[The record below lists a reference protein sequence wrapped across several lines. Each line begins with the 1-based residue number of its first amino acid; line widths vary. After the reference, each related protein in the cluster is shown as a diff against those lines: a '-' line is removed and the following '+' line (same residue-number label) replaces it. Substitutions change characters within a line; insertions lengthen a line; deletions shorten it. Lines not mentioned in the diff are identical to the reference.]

1 MQRAPLRVGLDLVD
15 DGWAAAQLWI
25 WGRVPVFCGKGAK
38 DGINH
43 VLAGLGLPPLAE
55 GAVDGH
61 LCEGLLLRTENPA
74 LCRPLPAPPAGAPLV
89 TILICTFNRVDLLP
103 QALAS
108 VDTLSW
114 PYELLV
120 VDDGSS
126 DGTPDLLRQH
136 SNPKLRTIRLPNNK
150 GKVAALNR
158 GLEEARGEYILVF
171 DDDDVLLP
179 GCLHLL
185 ASALGRHPSLD
196 LVWGDC
202 VVSSHPELRPL
213 LYRGGSRLSPAMTRL
228 AVLIQIVMTTG
239 SVLIRK
245 SALDSV
251 GPFQPGLHQGEDL
264 DMFLRLLQQGEGRGI
279 PLPTSLVRS
288 HGGLRGPAEH
298 AFRKSDFADVLDIG
312 IDWIR
317 PIFRKR
323 YETRSPIEDR
333 DEGFAW
339 ALGLHL
345 RGLQVD
351 ALRELDRWDPPYS
364 LRERWFRAKI
374 DGADDAPSTEDSS
387 SAAVIVVHDGEPG
400 SLEAC
405 LEAHAAL
412 GDLWVDLEVAREPLD
427 DIRLFWPGH
436 YAVKVNSLRGWV
448 QHSGPWHLRLSAA
461 PTWAPPPL
469 DPVDRPLLPNLPA
482 VDALLVLGA
491 ALNWPDPAAT
501 RSRLGRPTHPL
512 SLVAIQTRAAI
523 REGRSEQSL
532 GPLTAAL
539 EAHSDVLALWRL
551 AADLFSSLGMD
562 AEARACEAKIQ

>member
-25 WGRVPVFCGKGAK
+25 WGRVPVFCGKGSK
-38 DGINH
+38 EGINH

-55 GAVDGH
+55 GPVDGH
-61 LCEGLLLRTENPA
+61 LCDGLLLRTENPA
-74 LCRPLPAPPAGAPLV
+74 LCKPLPAPPAGAPLV
-89 TILICTFNRVDLLP
+89 TILICTFNREDLLP

-108 VDTLSW
+108 VDTLAW
-114 PYELLV
+114 PYELIV

-136 SNPKLRTIRLPNNK
+136 PNPNLRTIRLPNNK

-171 DDDDVLLP
+171 DDDDILLP
-179 GCLHLL
+179 GCLHVL
-185 ASALGRHPSLD
+185 ASALQREPELD

-202 VVSSHPELRPL
+202 VVSSHPELTPL
-213 LYRGGSRLSPAMTRL
+213 LCRSGSRLSPSMTRL
-228 AVLIQIVMTTG
+228 AAMIQIVMTTG

-251 GPFQPGLHQGEDL
+251 GPFQTGLHQGEDL
-264 DMFLRLLQQGEGRGI
+264 DMFLRLLHQGQGRGV

-288 HGGLRGPAEH
+288 HAGLRGPAEH

-323 YETRSPIEDR
+323 YETNSPIEDR

-345 RGLQVD
+345 RGLQEE
-351 ALRELDRWDPPYS
+351 ALGELDRWPPPYS

-374 DGADDAPSTEDSS
+374 DGADETPSTDDSS
-387 SAAVIVVHDGEPG
+387 SAAVVVVHDGDPG

-405 LEAHAAL
+405 LEAHATL
-412 GDLWVDLEVAREPLD
+412 GDLWVDLEVPREPLD
-427 DIRLFWPGH
+427 DIRLYWPGH
-436 YAVKVNSLRGWV
+436 YSVQVESLRDWV
-448 QHSGPWHLRLSAA
+448 QHHGDWHLRLSAA
-461 PTWAPPPL
+461 PDWAPPPL
-469 DPVDRPLLPNLPA
+469 AVTDRHLLPDLPA

-491 ALNWPDPAAT
+491 ALDWPSPNAS
-501 RSRLGRPTHPL
+501 RSRLGRPSHPL
-512 SLVAIQTRAAI
+512 SMVAIQTRAAI
-523 REGRSEQSL
+523 RQGRAEQSL
-532 GPLTAAL
+532 GSLTTAL
-539 EAHSDVLALWRL
+539 ESHPDVLALWRL
-551 AADLFSSLGMD
+551 AADLFLSLGMD
-562 AEARACEAKIQ
+562 AEANACEAKLQ